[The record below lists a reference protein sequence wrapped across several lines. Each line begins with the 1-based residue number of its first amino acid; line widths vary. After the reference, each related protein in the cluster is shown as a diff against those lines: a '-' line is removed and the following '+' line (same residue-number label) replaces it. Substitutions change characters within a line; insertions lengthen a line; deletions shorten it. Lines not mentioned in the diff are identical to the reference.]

1 MLFDIAGE
9 AQIDEVVEGRMR
21 LLGATFPSFKDP
33 NKQIP
38 MPKPEDFPKHDKLD
52 FQKDDKLDRKGT
64 FKGFKLMEVSN
75 LAEQARNDAN
85 IGLWAKQNDPDCID
99 DLAERFL
106 ANDFDICEYP
116 PIVDENDNLIEGR
129 TRSLAA
135 DQIGATLIPVAIYE
149 WEPRVTE
156 KGKFNAKFDVN
167 KNRPYQKL
175 QGMKDYVSFGYTH
188 WRKGWLSEHYEDIFD
203 WVTNE
208 SGASSQFS
216 FISGN
221 LTKIAKDIEKKIKH
235 AKAGEIQNKIEHVD
249 IWNKWIVDNL
259 GLDDNEY
266 ALINTGNDSYAER
279 AVIRNLFKNP
289 CSKIV
294 FYTSAEYYSDSKE
307 HLFKT
312 ITKLEMVHR
321 KCLKYAA
328 DHFNSHIVKIDTNS
342 IKAKYEIIGH
352 IPQNSGYHE
361 KYIKENK
368 LVPIEE
374 Y

>member
-9 AQIDEVVEGRMR
+9 AQIDENVIEGRMR

-38 MPKPEDFPKHDKLD
+38 IPKPEDFPRHNKLG
-52 FQKDDKLDRKGT
+52 RKGT

-85 IGLWAKQNDPDCID
+85 IGLWAKQNDPKEINI
-99 DLAERFL
+99 LAERFL

-129 TRSLAA
+129 TRCLSAA
-135 DQIGATLIPVAIYE
+135 QIGAVLIPVAIYE
-149 WEPRVTE
+149 WDMGITD
-156 KGKFNAKFDVN
+156 KGEFKAKFDVN
-167 KNRPYQKL
+167 NNRPYQKVL
-175 QGMKDYVSFGYTH
+175 GMKDYVSFGYAN
-188 WRKGWLSEHYEDIFD
+188 WSKGWLSEHYEDIFD
-203 WVTNE
+203 WVINE

-221 LTKIAKDIEKKIKH
+221 LTKIAQDIEKKIKH
-235 AKAGEIQNKIEHVD
+235 AKAGEIQNKIEDVNT
-249 IWNKWIVDNL
+249 WNKWIQDNL
-259 GLDDNEY
+259 ELDANEY
-266 ALINTGNDSYAER
+266 ALVNTGNDSYAER
-279 AVIRNLFKNP
+279 AFSRNLFNNP
-289 CSKIV
+289 CAKII
-294 FYTSAEYYSDSKE
+294 FYTSDEYYSDSKE
-307 HLFKT
+307 NLSKT
-312 ITKLEMVHR
+312 IAKMEMVHR

-328 DHFNSHIVKIDTNS
+328 DHFNSGAIKIDANN
-342 IKAKYEIIGH
+342 IKSKYSIIGH
-352 IPQNSGYHE
+352 VPQNSGYHE

-368 LVPIEE
+368 LVPIDE